1 MPGPGINN
9 EEMDAYIGSINS
21 QSSRMKRRILG
32 ENGIVNRHYGIDKEG
47 RTVFSSAEMAK
58 RAIESSLEGTGYTIN
73 DIPFLSSGTV
83 GADLAAPGFANL
95 IQGHMRA
102 APMQVMSL
110 QGICASGVAAMKIAA
125 QTVELGE
132 FPRAMAVAT
141 EFPSRLFKASR
152 FQQIQENLDFDSHFL
167 RWMLSD
173 GSGSVLFENAPK
185 KKGIS
190 LKLHWLHLKSFSGD
204 YPTCM
209 QIGAPWN
216 QPEKSYLDFNSLE
229 EAEKAGSF
237 LLRQD
242 IRLLPNLFDV
252 GVSEF
257 IDLTLKRMIDPR
269 EVDHFLCH
277 YSSERFSGVVETL
290 INKAGLAIP
299 KERWFSNLKTKG
311 NTGAASIFIMLDEF
325 LRTRDFQGGEK
336 ILCFVPESGRFTVS
350 FLLFEVIKDGV
361 AAKKSP
367 ATQKSET
374 SSNDRNPVA
383 QEGRQPVDPNGR
395 PSVAPEGRPI
405 IENLLLELGSIW
417 HQYRSSVFRTEF
429 AHRIFN
435 GKLSIEDYRQ
445 WMENWIPQVREG
457 SIWMR
462 TAISNLDR
470 KFSGIQDLIHEHAG
484 EEQFDFKV
492 LFADYQNAGGA
503 KEIDQLQR
511 NPAGEALN
519 SYMYERARG
528 ENPLG
533 LLGGIFIIEGT
544 GQKIIPTLLPFL
556 KKSLN
561 LQMNVFKFLEYHG
574 ENDIRHLERWAQAV
588 ELALTIE
595 PNSYQDILQTAQKV
609 ADLYRKQWEM
619 VL

>member
-1 MPGPGINN
+1 MRFKNVYLNSTGSFLPGPPINN
-9 EEMDAYIGSINS
+9 NDMDAYIGSINS
-21 QSSRMKRRILG
+21 QSARMKRRILA
-32 ENGIVNRHYGIDKEG
+32 ENGIESRHYGIDKEG
-47 RTVFSSAEMAK
+47 KTQYSSAEMA
-58 RAIESSLEGTGYTIN
+58 RLAIEAALKNRGIGFSE
-73 DIPFLSSGTV
+73 IPFLASGTV

-102 APMQVMSL
+102 APMQVMSM
-110 QGICASGVAAMKIAA
+110 QGICASGVAAMKAAA
-125 QTVELGE
+125 QVVELGE
-132 FPRAMAVAT
+132 FSKAMAVAT

-152 FQQIQENLDFDSHFL
+152 FQQVQENLDFDSHFL

-173 GSGSVLFENAPK
+173 GSGAILLENSPK
-185 KKGIS
+185 ASGIS
-190 LKLHWLHLKSFSGD
+190 LKLEWLHLKSFSGD

-209 QIGAPWN
+209 QIGAPWG
-216 QPEKSYLDFNSLE
+216 QPQKSYLDFNSLE

-257 IDLTLKRMIDPR
+257 IELSLKEMIDPR

-277 YSSERFSGVVETL
+277 YSSERFSGVVERL
-290 INKAGLAIP
+290 IEKAGLSIA
-299 KERWFSNLKTKG
+299 KEKWFSNLKTRG

-325 LRTRDFQGGEK
+325 LRSRSFEGGEK

-350 FLLFEVIKDGV
+350 FLLFEVIKDGIPHQ
-361 AAKKSP
+361 KIRQSQP
-367 ATQKSET
+367 ARK
-374 SSNDRNPVA
+374 
-383 QEGRQPVDPNGR
+383 
-395 PSVAPEGRPI
+395 PI
-405 IENLLLELGSIW
+405 EKLLLELGSVW
-417 HQYRSSVFRTEF
+417 HQYRSNVLRTEF

-435 GKLSIEDYRQ
+435 GQIAVKDYLR

-457 SIWMR
+457 SLWMR
-462 TAISNLDR
+462 EAISKLDSQ
-470 KFSGIQDLIHEHAG
+470 FSGIQELIHEHAG

-492 LFADYQNAGGA
+492 LYADYLNAGGQ
-503 KEIDQLQR
+503 KELDSLKR
-511 NPAGEALN
+511 NSAGEELN
-519 SYMYERARG
+519 RFMYEKARG
-528 ENPLG
+528 SHPLG

-556 KKSLN
+556 KKSLA

-574 ENDIRHLERWAQAV
+574 ENDVRHLERWAQAV
-588 ELALTIE
+588 QLALEIE
-595 PNSYQDILQTAQKV
+595 PKAFDDILQTAKTV
-609 ADLYRKQWEM
+609 ANLYHRQWEL